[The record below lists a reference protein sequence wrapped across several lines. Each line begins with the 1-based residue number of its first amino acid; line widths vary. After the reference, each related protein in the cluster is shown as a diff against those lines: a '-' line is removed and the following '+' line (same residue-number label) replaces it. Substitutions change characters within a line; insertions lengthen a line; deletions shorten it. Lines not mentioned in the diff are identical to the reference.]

1 MPDKK
6 AIIFKEF
13 RQTLV
18 KVSAIFAHRMKKS
31 PGKIGFQEG
40 LLERL
45 ERYREVH
52 PSFGEYPDFGRENQ
66 DF

>member
-6 AIIFKEF
+6 APFFKEL

-31 PGKIGFQEG
+31 AGKIGFQEG
-40 LLERL
+40 
-45 ERYREVH
+45 
-52 PSFGEYPDFGRENQ
+52 
-66 DF
+66 